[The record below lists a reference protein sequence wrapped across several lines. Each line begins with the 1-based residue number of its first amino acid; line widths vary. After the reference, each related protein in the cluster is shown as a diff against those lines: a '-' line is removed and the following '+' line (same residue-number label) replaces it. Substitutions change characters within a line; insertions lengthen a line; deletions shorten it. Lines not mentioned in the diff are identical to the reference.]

1 MSTTTSSTNKQ
12 SAIRTVYAYLK
23 KYRRG
28 LVIGSVCLFFANILM
43 LIHPWIL
50 KVIID
55 SLKTGITTEQLLRY
69 CYLFVG
75 VVILSGVFRFLM
87 RRIMIGISRKIE
99 VDIRE
104 AFFSHLEIL
113 SPSFYME
120 NRTGDL
126 MALAT
131 NDLNAVRALFGPG
144 VMYTLNTVVI
154 STFAFSL
161 MIALSW
167 KLTLVSLLPMALLSI
182 AVYHSVKAIH
192 RLFLKVQEKFGVLN
206 SRGQENLS
214 GIRVVKAYARED
226 HEIAEFEKLSFSYV
240 GENMKLFKIQSLLM
254 PLLTFVAG
262 LGALLILGYGG
273 KQVIDGQMSLGSF
286 VAFNGYLTMLIWPMI
301 ALGWV
306 FSVEEAEEMVKAG
319 AQIVGAM
326 AGGIT
331 AGGSAGGVQTSSIDQ
346 AVDQIGAVVEA
357 VKAFSQDILVL
368 GHGGPLADPESV
380 SEVLWRTGADGY
392 ATGSSGERVPVE
404 RGVAEA
410 IRQFKTIHMS
420 SED

>member
-1 MSTTTSSTNKQ
+1 MGVDPRIEVLLEVRKSGNPVIM
-12 SAIRTVYAYLK
+12 A
-23 KYRRG
+23 G
-28 LVIGSVCLFFANILM
+28 IGSGLTAKGAVGGGA
-43 LIHPWIL
+43 
-50 KVIID
+50 D
-55 SLKTGITTEQLLRY
+55 LLAVY
-69 CYLFVG
+69 NTAVY
-75 VVILSGVFRFLM
+75 
-87 RRIMIGISRKIE
+87 RIQG
-99 VDIRE
+99 
-104 AFFSHLEIL
+104 L
-113 SPSFYME
+113 P
-120 NRTGDL
+120 T
-126 MALAT
+126 ALAFLPYDNA
-131 NDLNAVRALFGPG
+131 NDL
-144 VMYTLNTVVI
+144 TI
-154 STFAFSL
+154 STAPEVMANAGDTPVLLGFGAHDPRKPVPIL
-161 MIALSW
+161 VEMAE
-167 KLTLVSLLPMALLSI
+167 KLGAAGVTNEPFLGLCGYELRVQLENAGIGFVRELELI
-182 AVYHSVKAIH
+182 NYAV
-192 RLFLKVQEKFGVLN
+192 
-206 SRGQENLS
+206 SRG
-214 GIRVVKAYARED
+214 
-226 HEIAEFEKLSFSYV
+226 
-240 GENMKLFKIQSLLM
+240 
-254 PLLTFVAG
+254 
-262 LGALLILGYGG
+262 
-273 KQVIDGQMSLGSF
+273 
-286 VAFNGYLTMLIWPMI
+286 MI